1 MVKPKREKSSSFKNT
16 VRSLTISAI
25 LVGIAA
31 TGSLAGQ
38 HNTAI
43 AATPEPTATTLDVT
57 QTPTPSPTPGA
68 SESPTATV
76 TPTPTATEPTPT
88 VIPRPNIQSAS
99 SLLVVVNKQRPLNPK
114 TYVPS
119 PRSSVNGVSLQK
131 DAAIALK
138 QMAAAMKKA
147 GAGTLWLNS
156 GYRSYSTQVDVHA
169 RQVKA
174 LGLAAG
180 ERLAARPGYSE
191 HQTGL
196 AADVSAI
203 GQGCSIQVCF
213 AKTKAGK
220 WLAANA
226 WQYGWILRYENGQ
239 TAVTGYQFEPWHFRY
254 VGIDMATDYKAKRA
268 KSLEAFWG
276 LPAAPKY

>member
-16 VRSLTISAI
+16 VRSLTISAT

-38 HNTAI
+38 QNTAI

-254 VGIDMATDYKAKRA
+254 VGVEMATDYKAKRA

>member
-254 VGIDMATDYKAKRA
+254 VGVEMATDYKAKRA

>member
-38 HNTAI
+38 QNTAI

>member
-1 MVKPKREKSSSFKNT
+1 MNT
-16 VRSLTISAI
+16 VRSLTISA
-25 LVGIAA
+25 LLAA
-31 TGSLAGQ
+31 ALLGTALTPTSEK
-38 HNTAI
+38 AI
-43 AATPEPTATTLDVT
+43 AATPTPTASVDA
-57 QTPTPSPTPGA
+57 TPTPSPSATATPGA
-68 SESPTATV
+68 SASPSVSV

-99 SLLVVVNKQRPLNPK
+99 SPLVVVNKQRPLNPK

-119 PRSSVNGVSLQK
+119 PRVNVNGVPLHK
-131 DAAIALK
+131 DAAAALK
-138 QMAAAMKKA
+138 QMAAAMKAA

-156 GYRSYSTQVDVHA
+156 GYRSYNTQVSVHSRA
-169 RQVKA
+169 VNN
-174 LGLAAG
+174 LGLTAG
-180 ERLAARPGYSE
+180 EKLAARPGYSE

-226 WQYGWILRYENGQ
+226 WQYGWVLRYENGQ

-254 VGIDMATDYKAKRA
+254 VGIEVATDYKAKRA

>member
-1 MVKPKREKSSSFKNT
+1 
-16 VRSLTISAI
+16 
-25 LVGIAA
+25 
-31 TGSLAGQ
+31 
-38 HNTAI
+38 
-43 AATPEPTATTLDVT
+43 
-57 QTPTPSPTPGA
+57 
-68 SESPTATV
+68 V

-169 RQVKA
+169 RQVRA

-239 TAVTGYQFEPWHFRY
+239 TSVTGYQFEPWHFRY

>member
-38 HNTAI
+38 QNTAI

-76 TPTPTATEPTPT
+76 TATPTATEPTPT

-254 VGIDMATDYKAKRA
+254 VGVEMATDYKAKRA

>member
-38 HNTAI
+38 QNTAI

-254 VGIDMATDYKAKRA
+254 VGVEMATDYKAKRA

>member
-169 RQVKA
+169 RQVRA

-239 TAVTGYQFEPWHFRY
+239 TSVTGYQFEPWHFRY
-254 VGIDMATDYKAKRA
+254 VGVEMATDYKAKRA

>member
-38 HNTAI
+38 QNTAI

-239 TAVTGYQFEPWHFRY
+239 TSVTGYQFEPWHFRY